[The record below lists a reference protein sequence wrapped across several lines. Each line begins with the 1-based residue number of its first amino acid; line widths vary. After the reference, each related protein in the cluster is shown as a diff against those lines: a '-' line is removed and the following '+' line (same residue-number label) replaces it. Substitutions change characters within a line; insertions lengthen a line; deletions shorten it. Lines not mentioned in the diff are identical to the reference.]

1 MYCPAHAPYEAA
13 PLHWEAAAQCCTALS
28 PPPVHHEIHRV
39 PPKSYTISLQ
49 SHRVHTSLNLSSHPC
64 HPLPVNKK
72 LFHPIGRKRLPRY
85 HLNSRQ
91 ATHQRVTCAADRPAG
106 SGVTCCFLSAALPA
120 KERFSL
126 RKPDSFFPSMP
137 FLIYSLLYKR
147 KYIFASDRMCKT
159 NTVCI
164 TPSDNWQ

>member
-91 ATHQRVTCAADRPAG
+91 ATHQRVTCAADRPPCRLRGDLLFSFCRSSSQGA
-106 SGVTCCFLSAALPA
+106 VLFEKTRQLLPIHA
-120 KERFSL
+120 I
-126 RKPDSFFPSMP
+126 
-137 FLIYSLLYKR
+137 LIYSLLYKR
-147 KYIFASDRMCKT
+147 KYIFASDRMCK
-159 NTVCI
+159 NEYGMYNAI
-164 TPSDNWQ
+164 G